1 MTRFSSR
8 ALRFLSLAA
17 AHALLASSVHPAAK
31 ISRVLHLPEPAR
43 ALSKAHRPVVRS
55 KAQPPVHRDLD
66 HAGIRKREISY
77 GSLPKSAR
85 RRNLALAHLYRGT
98 KRPQSR
104 TTYCANSRN
113 HASRLH
119 KCGSRQCEGGPLL
132 HLIYRKGRRCGRRL
146 EDLKRFSS
154 RVALK

>member
-1 MTRFSSR
+1 MTRFASR

-66 HAGIRKREISY
+66 HAGIRKRANFVRIS
-77 GSLPKSAR
+77 SQKRQTPKSRSRAFVSWNKTTAESD
-85 RRNLALAHLYRGT
+85 NLLRQLSKSCFT
-98 KRPQSR
+98 
-104 TTYCANSRN
+104 
-113 HASRLH
+113 AS
-119 KCGSRQCEGGPLL
+119 
-132 HLIYRKGRRCGRRL
+132 
-146 EDLKRFSS
+146 
-154 RVALK
+154 